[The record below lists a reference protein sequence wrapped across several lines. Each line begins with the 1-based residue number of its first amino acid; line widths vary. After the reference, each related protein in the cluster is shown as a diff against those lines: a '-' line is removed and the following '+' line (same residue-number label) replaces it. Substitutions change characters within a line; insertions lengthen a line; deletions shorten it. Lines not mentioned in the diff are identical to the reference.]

1 METHDLQA
9 RLKELEGTVRQLEGT
24 VGQLQGRIQV
34 TEDINEIKQLQWTYL
49 NALMATDWDTC
60 AECFAENALV
70 DVYLHDPVRGREN
83 IRHWF
88 KEELS
93 VTHSGAEGD
102 VCIHPII
109 EVDGDGAKGNWLLYM
124 MYFYKRTG
132 QSMFWVQ
139 GYYDNEYVRENG
151 RWRISVMRW
160 HETIGL
166 PGGGPPTGLW

>member
-1 METHDLQA
+1 MEASNLEA
-9 RLKELEGTVRQLEGT
+9 RLAALETEVGDLRQR
-24 VGQLQGRIQV
+24 VQV
-34 TEDINEIKQLQWTYL
+34 TEDITEIKELQWTYL
-49 NALMATDWDTC
+49 NALMATEWDTC
-60 AECFAENALV
+60 ADCFAEDGKV
-70 DVYLHDPVRGREN
+70 DVYLHDPVQGKEA

-93 VTHSGAEGD
+93 QTHSGKEGD

-109 EVDGDGAKGNWLLYM
+109 DVDGDRATGNWLLYM
-124 MYFYKRTG
+124 MYFYARTG

-139 GYYDNEYVRENG
+139 GYYDMDYVREDG
-151 RWRISVMRW
+151 RWKIAVMRW